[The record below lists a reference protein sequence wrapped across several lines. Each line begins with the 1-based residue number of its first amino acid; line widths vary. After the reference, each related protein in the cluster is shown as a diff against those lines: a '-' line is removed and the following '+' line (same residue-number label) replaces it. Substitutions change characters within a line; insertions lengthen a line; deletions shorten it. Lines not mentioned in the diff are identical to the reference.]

1 MTNCPASER
10 GSWAEHFPRMCT
22 AGTYIFFTLWPTRS
36 LFGVS
41 CYGWLWGHSCYWWL
55 VVGYTGLLLAY
66 HGVYQ

>member
-1 MTNCPASER
+1 
-10 GSWAEHFPRMCT
+10 MCT